1 MSGIT
6 FIRYYRFR
14 NIEKNSYRHFSRK
27 PKEKPTLSLNFTFHY
42 IRCLFNK
49 SFHRY
54 GPLFHTKQ
62 QAILIPVFTLK
73 TNTQICVYNG
83 YYMQPYTWYLDSVIL
98 FPNVEL
104 KAWKRL
110 ITDTQ
115 STRNLTKTLPYKDGI
130 IYVLNKEL

>member
-83 YYMQPYTWYLDSVIL
+83 YYMQPIYMIFGQRYIISKCGTKS
-98 FPNVEL
+98 L
-104 KAWKRL
+104 KKSDHRYSKH
-110 ITDTQ
+110 Q
-115 STRNLTKTLPYKDGI
+115 NF
-130 IYVLNKEL
+130 N